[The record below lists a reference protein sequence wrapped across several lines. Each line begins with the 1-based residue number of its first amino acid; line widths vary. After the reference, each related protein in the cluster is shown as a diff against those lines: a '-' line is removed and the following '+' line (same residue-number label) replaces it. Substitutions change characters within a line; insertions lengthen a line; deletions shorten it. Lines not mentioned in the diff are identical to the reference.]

1 MSAYVVDD
9 KTISALAKAFIDYGV
24 DFKAEDFTM
33 PSFCGV
39 IFNDDEMKQAVGER
53 LLKANYDSVNYRYS
67 EDNAPHEYKYED
79 VEINEGI
86 VLGCLNCFNYQACEV
101 DGWEESELYGSLV
114 ALRGKLL
121 DRLIKRAG
129 YKVPWGYDGHDTF
142 ASVDT
147 PLF

>member
-33 PSFCGV
+33 PSICGV

-53 LLKANYDSVNYRYS
+53 LLKANYDSVNYLYG
-67 EDNAPHEYKYED
+67 EDDAPREYKYED

-86 VLGCLNCFNYQACEV
+86 VLGCLDCFNYQTCEV
-101 DGWEESELYGSLV
+101 DRWEESLLYGSLE

-121 DRLIKRAG
+121 ERLIKRAG

-142 ASVDT
+142 E
-147 PLF
+147 FK